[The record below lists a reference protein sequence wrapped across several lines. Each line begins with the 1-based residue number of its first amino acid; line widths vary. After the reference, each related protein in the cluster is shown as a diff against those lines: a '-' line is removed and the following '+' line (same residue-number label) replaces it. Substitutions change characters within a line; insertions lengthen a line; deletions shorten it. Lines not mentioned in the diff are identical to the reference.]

1 MFCSCP
7 VVLPEVLCVGYSFI
21 QDALLALESLN
32 LQFEQVDVFHPLFV
46 VEVTFAQDRL
56 LDLDLL
62 IQKLPL
68 LAAAKQLLG
77 QVVPLSAHL

>member
-1 MFCSCP
+1 M
-7 VVLPEVLCVGYSFI
+7 LPEVLYVGYSFI
-21 QDALLALESLN
+21 QDALLALESLD

-46 VEVTFAQDRL
+46 VEVTFTQDRL

-68 LAAAKQLLG
+68 LSAAKQLLG
-77 QVVPLSAHL
+77 QVVPLSANL

>member
-1 MFCSCP
+1 M
-7 VVLPEVLCVGYSFI
+7 LPEVLCVGYSFI

-46 VEVTFAQDRL
+46 VEVTFTQDRL

-68 LAAAKQLLG
+68 LAAVKQLLG
-77 QVVPLSAHL
+77 QVVPLSADL

>member
-1 MFCSCP
+1 M
-7 VVLPEVLCVGYSFI
+7 LPEVLCVGYSFI
-21 QDALLALESLN
+21 QDALLALESLD

-46 VEVTFAQDRL
+46 VEVTFTQDRL

-68 LAAAKQLLG
+68 LSAAKQLLG
-77 QVVPLSAHL
+77 QVVPLSANL